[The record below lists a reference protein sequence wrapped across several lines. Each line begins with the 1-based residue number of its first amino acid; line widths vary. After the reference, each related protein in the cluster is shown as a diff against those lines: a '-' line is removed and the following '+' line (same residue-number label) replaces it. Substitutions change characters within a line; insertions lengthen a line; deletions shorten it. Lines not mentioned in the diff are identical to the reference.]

1 VFAAPWAWG
10 NATVINVHILNKH
23 QLIKFV
29 GYIKQFNTQKQF
41 QLPRLKYIRT
51 HGIAAEAFPNGDI
64 ALTIY

>member
-1 VFAAPWAWG
+1 
-10 NATVINVHILNKH
+10 LNKH

-64 ALTIY
+64 ALRIY